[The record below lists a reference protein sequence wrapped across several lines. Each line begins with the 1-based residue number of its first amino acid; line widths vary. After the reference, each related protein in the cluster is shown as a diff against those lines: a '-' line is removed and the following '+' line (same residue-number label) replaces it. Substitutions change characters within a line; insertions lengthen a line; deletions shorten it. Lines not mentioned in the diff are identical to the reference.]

1 MLGSEVCVLCAELMS
16 KPKGGFEYTR
26 RAMFPGKFNRT
37 VLWDVLKLF
46 SITALAMTL
55 VISLGLVGQQLV
67 MEGIGWLA
75 ILKLLPFICLIALRF
90 SLPATLLFS
99 ACCVFGRMAADNE
112 IVALKSAGISPFRVI
127 RPMVVLGFLVSV
139 PAVWIEDLAVSW
151 GRPGMERVILRSIEE
166 VLYNRLRARRSYET
180 DKGFTIHVQDVQNR
194 WLIEPTIFL
203 FNDSTG
209 KPMTINAE
217 KAQISIDPEND
228 RLVIELVNSYG
239 EINNDQSTRFRLPG
253 SEKISMPLTQASKNG
268 SQSASPSQFAISDIP
283 NEIATQT
290 ATNDRRRESMAV
302 SVAVGLALGRY
313 SQLDDPK
320 IQSLQETVNA
330 SQKFLVRLQL
340 EPARRWALGFS
351 CFFFVWMGVPMAILI
366 RSADYAWTFGLCFV
380 PILLI
385 YYPLFGL
392 ALDRAKDGSW
402 PAMSLW
408 LGNVVLFILGT
419 WMLRRVVWQ

>member
-1 MLGSEVCVLCAELMS
+1 
-16 KPKGGFEYTR
+16 
-26 RAMFPGKFNRT
+26 MFPGKFNRYI
-37 VLWDVLKLF
+37 LWDVLKLF
-46 SITALAMTL
+46 STTALAMTL
-55 VISLGLVGQQLV
+55 VISLGLVGQQLI

-75 ILKLLPFICLIALRF
+75 ILKLLPFICLIALQF

-99 ACCVFGRMAADNE
+99 VCCVFGRISADNE

-139 PAVWIEDLAVSW
+139 PAVWINDMAVSW
-151 GRPGMERVILRSIEE
+151 GRPGMEKVILRSLEE
-166 VLYNRLRARRSYET
+166 VLYNRLRVRRSYET

-194 WLIEPTIFL
+194 WLIQPTIFL
-203 FNDSTG
+203 FNESTG

-217 KAQISIDPEND
+217 KAQISIDPDND

-239 EINNDQSTRFRLPG
+239 EINHDQATRFRLPT
-253 SEKISMPLTQASKNG
+253 SEKISMPLTLASKKG
-268 SQSASPSQFAISDIP
+268 RQSTTPSQFTISDIP
-283 NEIATQT
+283 QEIATQT
-290 ATNDRRRESMAV
+290 SANERRRELMAV
-302 SVAVGLALGRY
+302 QVAVGVGMGRY
-313 SQLDDPK
+313 SQLNDQK
-320 IQSLQETVNA
+320 IQSLQYMVNFN
-330 SQKFLVRLQL
+330 QKLLVRLKL

-392 ALDRAKDGSW
+392 ALDRAKDGEW

-408 LGNVVLFILGT
+408 LGNLVLFLLGT
-419 WMLRRVVWQ
+419 WLLRRVVWR

>member
-1 MLGSEVCVLCAELMS
+1 
-16 KPKGGFEYTR
+16 
-26 RAMFPGKFNRT
+26 MFPGKFNRYI
-37 VLWDVLKLF
+37 LWDVLKLF
-46 SITALAMTL
+46 STTALAMTL
-55 VISLGLVGQQLV
+55 VISLGLVGQQLI

-75 ILKLLPFICLIALRF
+75 ILKLLPFICLIALQF

-99 ACCVFGRMAADNE
+99 VCCVFGRISADNE

-139 PAVWIEDLAVSW
+139 PAVWINDMAVSW
-151 GRPGMERVILRSIEE
+151 GRPGMERVILRSLEE
-166 VLYNRLRARRSYET
+166 VLYNRLRVRRSYET

-194 WLIEPTIFL
+194 WLIQPTIFL
-203 FNDSTG
+203 FNESTG

-217 KAQISIDPEND
+217 KAQISIDPDND

-239 EINNDQSTRFRLPG
+239 EINHDQATRFRLPT
-253 SEKISMPLTQASKNG
+253 SEKISMPLTLASKKG
-268 SQSASPSQFAISDIP
+268 RQSTTPSQFTISDIP
-283 NEIATQT
+283 QEIATQT
-290 ATNDRRRESMAV
+290 SANERRRELMAV
-302 SVAVGLALGRY
+302 QVAVGVGMGRY
-313 SQLDDPK
+313 SQLNDQK
-320 IQSLQETVNA
+320 IQSLQYMVNFN
-330 SQKFLVRLQL
+330 QKLLVRLKL

-392 ALDRAKDGSW
+392 ALDRAKDGEW

-408 LGNVVLFILGT
+408 LGNLVLFLLGT
-419 WMLRRVVWQ
+419 WLLRRVVWR

>member
-1 MLGSEVCVLCAELMS
+1 
-16 KPKGGFEYTR
+16 
-26 RAMFPGKFNRT
+26 MFPGKFNRYI
-37 VLWDVLKLF
+37 LWDVLKLF
-46 SITALAMTL
+46 STTALAMTL
-55 VISLGLVGQQLV
+55 VISLGLVGQQLI

-75 ILKLLPFICLIALRF
+75 ILKLLPFICLIALQF

-99 ACCVFGRMAADNE
+99 VCCVFGRISADNE

-127 RPMVVLGFLVSV
+127 RPMAVLGFLVSV
-139 PAVWIEDLAVSW
+139 PAVWINDMAVSW
-151 GRPGMERVILRSIEE
+151 GRPGMEKVILRSVEE
-166 VLYNRLRARRSYET
+166 VLYNRLRVRRSYET

-194 WLIEPTIFL
+194 WLIQPTIFL
-203 FNDSTG
+203 FNESTG

-217 KAQISIDPEND
+217 KAQISIDPDND

-239 EINNDQSTRFRLPG
+239 EINHDQATRFRLPT

-268 SQSASPSQFAISDIP
+268 GQSVKPSQFTISDIP
-283 NEIATQT
+283 QEIATQT
-290 ATNDRRRESMAV
+290 SANERRMESMAV
-302 SVAVGLALGRY
+302 QVAVGLGLGRY
-313 SQLDDPK
+313 SQLNDRK
-320 IQSLQETVNA
+320 IQSLQDMVNGN
-330 SQKFLVRLQL
+330 QKLLVRLKL

-392 ALDRAKDGSW
+392 ALDRAKDGEW

-408 LGNVVLFILGT
+408 LGNLVLFLLGT
-419 WMLRRVVWQ
+419 WLLRRVVWR